1 MKKNKLGIF
10 KIFRSPSFKKII
22 ADFFENRSRS
32 FLVIISI
39 TIGVFAVGMIG
50 SGYIL
55 LTEGMAASY
64 ADNYPANITI
74 TTDPFD
80 QDLVEMIARQDYIEH
95 VEGRQTILLEVRNP
109 GETKWKKIYVTAIQD
124 LADTRI
130 KLLFPIGQSFVLKDK
145 SIALL
150 EDGNQEINA
159 RIGRPLEIKLK
170 DGTTQVL
177 PVAGIVKDYTA
188 GREIIFE
195 RKRGYITADT
205 LPNLHAPEHF
215 TTLVMRVSGD
225 SYDQEHIHSIAA
237 SINKKVEQS
246 GRTIYSSEIRGDAD
260 QPFSNYVLA
269 LGQIML
275 FIGLLIVILSSSLII
290 NTMNALMAQHVR
302 QIGIMKLIGGH
313 RTRIILMYLSLV
325 LIFGLI
331 SFLLSVPAG
340 ALGGYLMS
348 YRNIAVLNGKL
359 QSTNWFPLFPEVI
372 ALQAFVAI
380 FIPLAAA
387 LIPILRGSRITVHKA
402 LNSQKIANGEQTDIL
417 NRLLNRIDQK
427 DLIKKLSLRNTFRKK
442 GRLALTLFALSLGGA
457 MFIAVFNV
465 QLVLLN
471 QIDRIVSYN
480 SADIV
485 INTQKQ
491 QRIEK
496 MDALISSIDGIQYVE
511 GWWTQNA
518 QLEVNGETI
527 SVSISAPPPDSPM
540 VVKEVSVGRWVLP
553 GELNALAV
561 NDAFYNAYPQL
572 NPGDQITLQIDG
584 RKNDWTVVGI
594 YNYTGFDDKRAYTT
608 PESLIHLGSNPLH
621 VNSFQVITREH
632 DIAYQQEK
640 VDHIQTVSEQH
651 GIEIARIIG
660 IEKMLSNST
669 DKINLLI
676 FILLLMA
683 FLTGSVG
690 SVGLSGTLSLNVL
703 ERNGEIG
710 ILRAIGAGDR
720 TISKLVLQEGAII
733 GIVSY
738 ILGVLFSFPVSRV
751 LGTLV
756 SNAIFSAPAEMALT
770 PKGYVF
776 WLILM
781 AIFSLAASLVPAR
794 SAARMT
800 IRDVLAYE

>member
-1 MKKNKLGIF
+1 MKKKPAGIF
-10 KIFRSPSFKKII
+10 KLFRSPSFRKII
-22 ADFFENRSRS
+22 ADFFENKSRS
-32 FLVIISI
+32 FLVITSI

-50 SGYIL
+50 TGYIL
-55 LTEGMAASY
+55 LTQGMAASY
-64 ADNYPANITI
+64 ADNFPANITI
-74 TTDPFD
+74 TTDPFNKE
-80 QDLVEMIARQDYIEH
+80 LVKMIARQDNIEY
-95 VEGRQTILLEVRNP
+95 VEGRQTILLEARNP
-109 GETKWKKIYVTAIQD
+109 DETKWKKIYVTAIQD
-124 LADTRI
+124 LADTQI
-130 KLLFPIGQSFVLKDK
+130 KLLTPVDQSFVLKDK
-145 SIALL
+145 TIALL
-150 EDGNQEINA
+150 EDGNQELNA
-159 RIGRPLEIKLK
+159 QLGQPLEIKLK
-170 DGTTQVL
+170 DGTTQFL

-195 RKRGYITADT
+195 KKRGYITAET
-205 LPNLHAPEHF
+205 LPYLHMPEHF
-215 TTLVMRVSGD
+215 TTLVIRISGD
-225 SYDQEHIHSIAA
+225 TYDQTHIHSIAA

-246 GRTIYSSEIRGDAD
+246 GRSIYSSEIRGDAD

-275 FIGLLIVILSSSLII
+275 FIGLLVVILSSSLII

-331 SFLLSVPAG
+331 SFLLSVPTG
-340 ALGGYLMS
+340 ALGGFLMS
-348 YRNIAVLNGKL
+348 YRNIAVLNGQLKTIRIL
-359 QSTNWFPLFPEVI
+359 PLFPKVI

-380 FIPLAAA
+380 LIPLAAA
-387 LIPILRGSRITVHKA
+387 LVPILRGSKITVHKA
-402 LNSQKIANGEQTDIL
+402 LNSQKISNGEQTDLL
-417 NRLLNRIDQK
+417 NRFLNRIDLK
-427 DLIKKLSLRNTFRKK
+427 DLINKLSLRNTFRKK

-485 INTQKQ
+485 INTEKQ

-496 MDALISSIDGIQYVE
+496 IDALVSSVGGVEYVE
-511 GWWTQNA
+511 GWWTENA
-518 QLEVNGETI
+518 QLEVGGQTM
-527 SVSISAPPPDSPM
+527 SVSISAPPLDSPM
-540 VVKEVSVGRWVLP
+540 VKKEVSVGRWVLP
-553 GELNALAV
+553 GEINTLAV

-572 NPGDQITLQIDG
+572 KPGDQITLEIDG
-584 RKNDWTVVGI
+584 RKNAWTVVGI

-608 PESLIHLGSNPLH
+608 PESLIHLNNDPLH
-621 VNSFQVITREH
+621 TSSFQVVTREH
-632 DIAYQQEK
+632 DITYQQEK
-640 VDHIQTVSEQH
+640 VDQIQALSDQH
-651 GIEIARIIG
+651 GIKLARIIS
-660 IEKMLSNST
+660 IEKMLDNSI

-690 SVGLSGTLSLNVL
+690 SIGLSGTLSLNVL

-733 GIVSY
+733 GVISY
-738 ILGVLFSFPVSRV
+738 ILGVLLSFPVSRL

-756 SNAIFSAPAEMALT
+756 SNAIFSAPAELAIT
-770 PKGYVF
+770 FKGYF
-776 WLILM
+776 YWLILM
-781 AIFSLAASLVPAR
+781 VVFSLAASLIPAR

>member
-1 MKKNKLGIF
+1 MKKKNNGIF
-10 KIFRSPSFKKII
+10 KLFRSPSFKKII

-50 SGYIL
+50 TGYIL

-80 QDLVEMIARQDYIEH
+80 QELVETIARQENIEH

-109 GETKWKKIYVTAIQD
+109 SETEWKKIYITAIQD
-124 LADTRI
+124 LTDTRI
-130 KLLFPIGQSFVLKDK
+130 KLLSPVDQSFILKDK

-159 RIGRPLEIKLK
+159 LAGQLLEIKLK
-170 DGTTQVL
+170 DGKIQMLT
-177 PVAGIVKDYTA
+177 VAGIVKDYTA

-195 RKRGYITADT
+195 NKRGYITADT
-205 LPNLHAPEHF
+205 LPYLHTPEHF

-225 SYDQEHIHSIAA
+225 TYNQDYIHSVAA
-237 SINKKVEQS
+237 SINKKVEKS

-290 NTMNALMAQHVR
+290 NTMNALMGQHVR

-313 RTRIILMYLSLV
+313 RTRITLMYLSLV
-325 LIFGLI
+325 LFFGLI
-331 SFLLSVPAG
+331 SFLISVPAG

-359 QSTNWFPLFPEVI
+359 GSTNLLPLFPKVI

-380 FIPLAAA
+380 LIPLTAA
-387 LIPILRGSRITVHKA
+387 LLPILRGSRITVHKA
-402 LNSQKIANGEQTDIL
+402 LNSQKISNGESTDLL
-417 NRLLNRIDQK
+417 NRFLNRIDLK

-471 QIDRIVSYN
+471 QIDRIISYN

-485 INTQKQ
+485 INTVKQ
-491 QRIEK
+491 QRMEK
-496 MDALISSIDGIQYVE
+496 MDVLLSSIEGVEYVE

-518 QLEVNGETI
+518 QLEVRGETM
-527 SVSISAPPPDSPM
+527 SVSISAPPSDSPM
-540 VVKEVSVGRWVLP
+540 VKKEVSVGRWVLP
-553 GELNALAV
+553 GEVNTLAV

-572 NPGDQITLQIDG
+572 KPGDHISLEIDG
-584 RKNDWTVVGI
+584 RKVDWTVVGI
-594 YNYTGFDDKRAYTT
+594 YNYTGFDDKRAFTT
-608 PESLIHLGSNPLH
+608 PEALIRHGNNPLH
-621 VNSFQVITREH
+621 VSSFQIITSEH

-640 VDHIQTVSEQH
+640 VGRIQTLADQH
-651 GIEIARIIG
+651 GVKIARIIG

-738 ILGVLFSFPVSRV
+738 ILGVLFSFPVSRL

-756 SNAIFSAPAEMALT
+756 SSSIFSAPAEMAIT
-770 PKGYVF
+770 PKGYFF